1 MDRKIDRKAGE
12 TLGPTTEG
20 PTVAKQRET
29 VTLNSSI
36 PPALPSPLPI
46 SIVLTREIANWTAIW
61 TLDHRIIPTRIEII
75 FESRD
80 VNGNNS
86 PHSLDYRFPVAD

>member
-46 SIVLTREIANWTAIW
+46 SIVPTREIAN
-61 TLDHRIIPTRIEII
+61 
-75 FESRD
+75 
-80 VNGNNS
+80 
-86 PHSLDYRFPVAD
+86 